1 MSKNRFNI
9 AEFESMSFDK
19 VKTLF
24 LAIKDGADKIE
35 SARIEAVKAKDDYNK
50 HHECNANIQKID
62 SAMFEANLRLYNL
75 AHVDF
80 VSKFKSLYAEF
91 TEKYASPTREKSQ
104 ELWNISNQKQEAI
117 KIVSLEVYGKIQIIA
132 KSLGFPFYRRI
143 NEKMDCYEFN
153 QLFRLALQHLF
164 VIIHSNDGLKYD
176 MRDSCMYIGP
186 DNKYYPLH
194 QERDIMEVY
203 NLFVKERE

>member
-1 MSKNRFNI
+1 MSKNRFE
-9 AEFESMSFDK
+9 AKEFESMSFDK

-50 HHECNANIQKID
+50 HYEWKSDIQKVD
-62 SAMFEANLRLYNL
+62 SVMFEADLRLHNF

-80 VSKFKSLYAEF
+80 VSKFKSMYDEF
-91 TEKYASPTREKSQ
+91 IEKYANPVKEKSQ
-104 ELWNISNQKQEAI
+104 ELWDISNQKQEAI
-117 KIVSLEVYGKIQIIA
+117 KTVSLEVYNKIQELA

-143 NEKMDCYEFN
+143 NDKMDCYEFN

-164 VIIHSNDGLKYD
+164 IVKNHNTGLKYD
-176 MRDSCMYIGP
+176 MKESCLYIGP
-186 DNKYYPLH
+186 NKYYPLH

-203 NLFVKERE
+203 NEFVSPKS